1 MKRWITIAAFVVAL
15 LILLVTVVNASW
27 LVDPPQGGI
36 RLIAH
41 RGVAQHFDRA
51 GVENDTCTASRIE
64 PPVHDYLENTV
75 RSMDTGRRMGTDM
88 VEIDIAP
95 TADGKIAIFHDWTLD
110 CRTNG
115 TGEVRSKTMAE
126 LKALDVGHGYTADG
140 GRTFPFRNRGKDS
153 IPTIEEAL
161 TALSATAI
169 LFNFKS
175 KDPRE
180 ADLLAAALRTA
191 GRDVERT
198 RDAFYGAPGPVER
211 IKTHFPK
218 AWAWSLEGA
227 KRCTKDYALMGWLAI
242 VPESCRNGTLI
253 VPINRQWAFAGWPN
267 RLIARMKAVNARV
280 IVTGPHRSG
289 EPNTGL
295 ILPEQLGEVPST
307 FAGYIWV
314 DDIYNVG
321 PALRPHKD
329 FRNQAQ
335 LDAARAALDR
345 RRERMD

>member
-1 MKRWITIAAFVVAL
+1 MKRWLTIAAFVVAL

-27 LVDPPQGGI
+27 TADAPQGGI

-51 GVENDTCTASRIE
+51 GVGNDTCTASRIE

-75 RSMDTGRRMGTDM
+75 RSMDTARRMGADM

-95 TADGKIAIFHDWTLD
+95 TADGKIGIFHDWTLE
-110 CRTNG
+110 CRTDG
-115 TGEVRSKTMAE
+115 RGAVRSKTLAE
-126 LKALDVGHGYTADG
+126 LKALDIGHGYSADG
-140 GRTFPFRNRGKDS
+140 GRTYPFRGRGKDS
-153 IPTIEEAL
+153 LPSLEEAL
-161 TALSATAI
+161 MALPATAI

-175 KDPRE
+175 NDPRE
-180 ADLLAAALRTA
+180 ADLLAAALKAA
-191 GRDVERT
+191 GRDVART
-198 RDAFYGAPGPVER
+198 RDAFYGAPAPVER

-218 AWAWSLEGA
+218 AWAWSMEAA
-227 KRCTKDYALMGWLAI
+227 KRCTTDYAWMGWATI

-253 VPINRQWAFAGWPN
+253 VPLNKQWLFAGWPN
-267 RLIARMKAVNARV
+267 RLIARMKAVDARV
-280 IVTGPHRSG
+280 IVTGAQHEG

-295 ILPEQLGEVPST
+295 VLPEQLGEVPST

-314 DDIYNVG
+314 DDIWNLG

-329 FRNQAQ
+329 FRNEGQ
-335 LDAARAALDR
+335 LKAANAALDR
-345 RRERMD
+345 RRARMD